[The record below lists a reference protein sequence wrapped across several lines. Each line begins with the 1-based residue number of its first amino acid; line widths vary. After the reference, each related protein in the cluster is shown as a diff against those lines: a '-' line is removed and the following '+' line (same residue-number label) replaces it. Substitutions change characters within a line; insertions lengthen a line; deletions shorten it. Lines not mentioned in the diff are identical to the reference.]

1 MTLPLVSI
9 VGAGPGDPDLLT
21 VRALR
26 RIEAADL
33 VLFDDLV
40 GPAILAL
47 ARHAQRMAVRGRA
60 GSEALDQAAIGR
72 LMISHARRGRRVVR
86 LKGGDPFVLGR
97 GGEEAIAL
105 AAAGIPFEIVPGV
118 SSSIAAPALAGI
130 PVTHRGVASGF
141 AVVNGHDGSS
151 GIFSAIEPHS
161 LTLVV
166 LMGLKSRG
174 AIRDA
179 LLARGWRPDTPAAIV
194 VSGSLPEQ
202 WVWSGTLDGLDSE
215 LPPER
220 TGPGTL
226 VIGDVVR
233 LRSLIL
239 DRDFDDVRNVRDV
252 RAFMWAEVGS

>member
-33 VLFDDLV
+33 ILFDDLV

-47 ARHAQRMAVRGRA
+47 AGHAQRMAVRGRA

-72 LMISHARRGRRVVR
+72 LMISNARRGRRVVR

-130 PVTHRGVASGF
+130 PVTHRGIASGF
-141 AVVNGHDGSS
+141 AVVNGHDPSS
-151 GIFSAIEPHS
+151 EIFSAIEPHS

-174 AIRDA
+174 AIRRA
-179 LLARGWRPDTPAAIV
+179 LVARGWRHDTPAAIV
-194 VSGSLPEQ
+194 VSGSMPEQ
-202 WVWSGTLDGLDSE
+202 WVWSGTLDGLDAE

-233 LRSLIL
+233 LRSLIDAGEIGEML
-239 DRDFDDVRNVRDV
+239 EK
-252 RAFMWAEVGS
+252 AEVGS